1 METAREKGKGD
12 FFLSFFFLGGGGK
25 GDFMEIGT
33 ALLWERLHG
42 V

>member
-12 FFLSFFFLGGGGK
+12 FFLTFFGGAGGK